1 MVPIKVP
8 FFTMSKVEKILQKMR
23 HNPRKM
29 NRKLKYPV
37 TIRPL
42 TKEEG
47 GGYLVEFPDLPGCMA
62 DGETVEEALNEA
74 ESAMKSWIETAKNF
88 GDDIPEP
95 GISTKYSGQWRLRV
109 PKSLH
114 AALTLRAKLEGVSLN
129 TLAAVLLAKGLEHRL
144 HPKGGD
150 DKAA

>member
-1 MVPIKVP
+1 
-8 FFTMSKVEKILQKMR
+8 
-23 HNPRKM
+23 M

-47 GGYLVEFPDLPGCMA
+47 GGYLVEFPDLPGCIA

-74 ESAMKSWIETAKNF
+74 ESAMKSWIKTAKSF
-88 GDDIPEP
+88 GDSIPEP

-129 TLAAVLLAKGLEHRL
+129 ALAAILLAEGLEHRF
-144 HPKGGD
+144 HTKSD
-150 DKAA
+150 SHKEV

>member
-1 MVPIKVP
+1 
-8 FFTMSKVEKILQKMR
+8 
-23 HNPRKM
+23 M
-29 NRKLKYPV
+29 NSKLKYPV

-47 GGYLVEFPDLPGCMA
+47 GGYLVEFPDLPGCIA

-74 ESAMKSWIETAKNF
+74 ESAMKSWIETAKSF
-88 GDDIPEP
+88 GDSIPEP

-129 TLAAVLLAKGLEHRL
+129 TLASVLLAEGLEHRFHL
-144 HPKGGD
+144 KKGNN
-150 DKAA
+150 KAA

>member
-1 MVPIKVP
+1 
-8 FFTMSKVEKILQKMR
+8 
-23 HNPRKM
+23 M

-62 DGETVEEALNEA
+62 DGETIDEALKEA
-74 ESAMKSWIETAKNF
+74 ESAMKSWIETAKSF
-88 GDDIPEP
+88 GDSIPEP

-114 AALTLRAKLEGVSLN
+114 AALTLRAKSEGVSLN
-129 TLAAVLLAKGLEHRL
+129 TLSAVLLAEGLEHRVHL
-144 HPKGGD
+144 KSDGNKRHGKHY
-150 DKAA
+150 